1 MNVFSF
7 SRLSLYELCPF
18 RFYQKYVLNLP
29 EPVTKA
35 LALGKAV
42 HKAIELRL
50 HGMPEDEAVV
60 TGWIET
66 DCHPEV
72 NRDEIAELVRNAPIL
87 KGEAEVHFELPLA
100 YGTDLK
106 LQGYIDLVAEDGF
119 YDFKTNWRT
128 YGPKDTMQLP
138 LYAWAYMQLRGVR
151 EVTGTLYF
159 LRYKTP
165 MSHRFTYIEA
175 EDARRWA
182 YKLANEIDTK
192 VSCVELFPDMVRSQF
207 PAQPGSHC
215 KHCPFAMECY
225 ARAAETG

>member
-1 MNVFSF
+1 MNVFSY
-7 SRLSLYELCPF
+7 SRLSLYELCPY
-18 RFYQKYVLNLP
+18 RFCLKYVLGKP

-42 HKAIELRL
+42 HKAIELRSE
-50 HGMPEDEAVV
+50 GTPEDEAVV
-60 TGWIET
+60 AGWIEA

-72 NRDEIAELVRNAPIL
+72 HRDEIVGLLRNAPIL

-100 YGTDLK
+100 YGTDIK
-106 LQGYIDLVAEDGF
+106 LQGYIDLMGENGF
-119 YDFKTNWRT
+119 IDWKTNWRT
-128 YGPKDTMQLP
+128 YGPMDTMQLP

-151 EVTGTLYF
+151 EATGILYF

-165 MSHRFTYIEA
+165 MSYRFTLHEA
-175 EDARRWA
+175 EAARRRA
-182 YKLANEIDTK
+182 CELANEIDTK
-192 VSCVELFPDMVRSQF
+192 VSCVELFPDMLRTEF

-225 ARAAETG
+225 AANAA